1 MNYPPPEIP
10 LDAEANAISAQ
21 VWLWV
26 RGFYDQLDG
35 LLEEPDRSPAASDEA
50 LLQLMEIA
58 ALSALIVSCFRT
70 GRTEGLRDLVQD
82 RLAAWP

>member
-1 MNYPPPEIP
+1 VNYPPPEIP
-10 LDAEANAISAQ
+10 VDAEANAISEQ

-26 RGFYDQLDG
+26 RGFFDQLDG

-50 LLQLMEIA
+50 LLQLMEIV
-58 ALSALIVSCFRT
+58 ALSALMVSCCRT

-82 RLAAWP
+82 RLAEWP